1 MFVTTKQMIL
11 SDPLTRYNIQDKL
24 RSDLIRP
31 LENGQQTFQPCI
43 NHIDHVKQNILDAT
57 DATDATEKI

>member
-1 MFVTTKQMIL
+1 MFVTTNQMIL
-11 SDPLTRYNIQDKL
+11 SDPLTRLQDKL

-31 LENGQQTFQPCI
+31 FENGQQTFQPCI
-43 NHIDHVKQNILDAT
+43 SHIDHVKQNILNAT